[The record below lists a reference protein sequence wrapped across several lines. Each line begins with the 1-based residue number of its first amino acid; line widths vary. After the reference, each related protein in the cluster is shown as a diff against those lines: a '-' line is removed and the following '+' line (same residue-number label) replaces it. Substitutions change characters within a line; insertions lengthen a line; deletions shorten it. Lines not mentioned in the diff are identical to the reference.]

1 MSVLLPLCLILAL
14 TFLIVP
20 LSKRL
25 GLPSLLGYIF
35 TGMIAG
41 VLFQQFPN
49 LIAKNWINTFGH
61 IAILAFMFL
70 IGLEL
75 RPSQLWQTRHQFKQL
90 DLVHL
95 GILGIVIAGIVYLV
109 FQITFSLSLL
119 FGFALAIPSNML
131 IKQLISNTH
140 IRDLITGKEIFSD
153 YKVHYYLA
161 IILILL
167 LPLFQQNLSILKF
180 ISYLAIST
188 AFTAG
193 LFMLRFGLVRWLKQ
207 MNNPYIPTLWLSI
220 SIFILLIAVYFAQ
233 MLGISTAFAALIAG
247 MIMADAEFRQDISE
261 AIQPFSGLLVSTIF
275 ISMGLFIQLSF
286 IVQYPW
292 HIIDMLVCLFVI
304 KLVCALA
311 VASWYKYNT
320 NRLFQYSSL
329 LTQSGEFA
337 FIIILLAYLQHTIP
351 LTLLGVLTLVIV
363 ISMFITPFLI
373 KGVNLVLKE
382 PQIKI

>member
-20 LSKRL
+20 LTKRL

-41 VLFQQFPN
+41 TLFQQFPT
-49 LIAKNWINTFGH
+49 LIGKNWIDTFGH
-61 IAILAFMFL
+61 IAIVAFMFL

-75 RPSQLWQTRHQFKQL
+75 RPSQLWQTRTQFKYI
-90 DLVHL
+90 DLIHL
-95 GILGIVIAGIVYLV
+95 TVLGMVISGVIYLV
-109 FQITFSLSLL
+109 FQISFYISLL

-131 IKQLISNTH
+131 IKQLISNTP

-153 YKVHYYLA
+153 DKIHYYLA
-161 IILILL
+161 IVLILL
-167 LPLFQQNLSILKF
+167 LPLLQQNVSILRL
-180 ISYLAIST
+180 ISYIAIST

-193 LFMLRFGLVRWLKQ
+193 LFMLRFGLVHWLKNF
-207 MNNPYIPTLWLSI
+207 NNPYIPTIWLSI

-233 MLGISTAFAALIAG
+233 MLGISTAFAALVAG
-247 MIMADAEFRQDISE
+247 MIMADAEFRQDIIE
-261 AIQPFSGLLVSTIF
+261 AIQPFSGLLLSTVF
-275 ISMGLFIQLSF
+275 ISMGLYLNLALI
-286 IVQYPW
+286 IHYPW

-304 KLVCALA
+304 KLICALA

-337 FIIILLAYLQHTIP
+337 FIILLLAYLQHSIP
-351 LTLLGVLTLVIV
+351 LLLLSVLTLVIV
-363 ISMFITPFLI
+363 MSMLFTPILI
-373 KGVNLVLKE
+373 KGVNKALKE
-382 PQIKI
+382 PHIKL